1 MSQKMEVNM
10 SKIRFLEEA
19 AFCLST
25 IAPCTCSN
33 PNCESSF
40 GHITNYFTECHP
52 FVFSVPDIKPMDI
65 LDLEPSEEVVDL
77 PFPVISI
84 EVLNGFLTVPEPT
97 DEVRIF
103 ITLII
108 AREVAPREY
117 NFLVFADLVN
127 DEKTEKKIYEASRT
141 TKGSQDHLGGDTFK
155 YINALLVH
163 NLKKLSRERVGL
175 EARNKSIKI
184 GTGKNKTFFRPKN
197 ITYVSPKKYIG
208 NFDVLPNN
216 RNITWSHRWPSRGHW
231 RNINGIGKDRSGDY
245 CVTGH
250 TWVME
255 SIKGP
260 ENAPLIKKTY
270 LVKEGETV

>member
-1 MSQKMEVNM
+1 MEVNM
-10 SKIRFLEEA
+10 SKIRFLEKAE
-19 AFCLST
+19 FCLSNL
-25 IAPCTCSN
+25 APCTCTN
-33 PNCESSF
+33 PDCQVSF
-40 GHITNYFTECHP
+40 GHITRYFTECHP
-52 FVFSVPDIKPMDI
+52 FVFSAPDINPMDI
-65 LDLEPSEEVVDL
+65 LEVGPSEEIVDL

-84 EVLNGFLTVPEPT
+84 EILNGFLTVPRRSDDT
-97 DEVRIF
+97 QIY

-117 NFLVFADLVN
+117 EFLVFADVIN
-127 DEKTEKKIYEASRT
+127 GEKVDHKIFEASKSA
-141 TKGSQDHLGGDTFK
+141 KGHGDRLSGEAFK
-155 YINALLVH
+155 FINTILIH

-231 RNINGIGKDRSGDY
+231 RTISGIGKDRSGDY